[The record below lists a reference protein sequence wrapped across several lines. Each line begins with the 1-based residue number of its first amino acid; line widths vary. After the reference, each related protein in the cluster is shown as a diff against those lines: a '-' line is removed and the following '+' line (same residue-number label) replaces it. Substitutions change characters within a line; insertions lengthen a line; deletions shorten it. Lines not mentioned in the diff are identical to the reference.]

1 MILSLEGP
9 GVRATPG
16 RKALGWTIM
25 GKDVTATS
33 PKLSGTNQALALAD
47 DSVAQVRSWLTR
59 ATELHRRSDP
69 SSKRLAELLKDP
81 DGPAFAQGFVDRV
94 LRPEDLRVAAR
105 NLRLIGLKPPA
116 FLSWPLATLVK
127 LGAFFAPIVPW
138 IVVPIARRAFRMII
152 GHLIIDATPQALGRS
167 LRKLGTGGDTLN
179 INLLGEAVLGHE
191 EAAKRLA
198 GVTRLVERP
207 DVTYVSVKVSA
218 VVAQLSMWA
227 FEDSVN
233 RVVSTLLPL
242 YQQAA
247 SQETPTFINLDMEE
261 YKDLELTL
269 EVFTQLM
276 GHESLLNYRAGIV
289 LQAYLPDS
297 LGAMKRLQDFA
308 AKRVKNGGAPIKVR
322 IVKGANL
329 PMEQVDAAIHDW
341 PVAVWPTK
349 QDSDTHYK
357 RVIEWAVTPERVRS
371 VHLGIA
377 GHNLFDLAFAHHL
390 KTARGITA
398 GVEVEMLL
406 GMAPDQADAVR
417 ETVGPLVLYT
427 PVVEMTEFDAA
438 VGYLIRRLEE
448 NANSDNFMSAVFDLF
463 KSDELFEREA
473 ERFRASLAGLS
484 KKAPERMRQQDRLND
499 VSAVT
504 VDDGFHNEPD
514 TDPSLLTTQAWLTTL
529 RKQAG
534 TKKATGLGLKTLKQG
549 AISDDV
555 GPINGQIAVD
565 DLVAKMRTGG
575 ASWQKMSA
583 RERAEILFEA
593 GNQLSA
599 QRAQLLTVMMQEAGK
614 TLAEGDPEVSEA
626 IDFARYYATQAIEWE
641 AEKDVSF
648 RSVRL
653 TVVAPP
659 WNFPVAIPTGSVTAA
674 LAAGSAVIIKP
685 APQVRRCA
693 AVMVEALW
701 AAGVPKS
708 ALWLADVAEGDLGR
722 ALMSHPGVDRVVLTG
737 GFETAK
743 LFRGWRADLPLIA
756 ETSGKNAMV
765 ITPSAD
771 FDIAVADLAKSA
783 FGHAGQKCSAASLA
797 ILVGSVADSERFR
810 RQLIDAVTSV
820 QVGYPDNPATVMGPV
835 IEPPGSKLH
844 SGLTELENG
853 EKWLV
858 EPKPLD
864 DSGRLWSPGIR
875 DRVKPGSTFHQT
887 EYFGPVL
894 GLMRAANLEEALR
907 IQNGV
912 SYGLT
917 AGIHSFDPEEV
928 RYWLDTVE
936 AGNLYVNRG
945 ITGAIVRR
953 QSFGG
958 WKKSAVGA
966 TAKAGGPNYL
976 TAFGVFQPAEAGND
990 APPPASDERGAVA
1003 FLDAVSGSLG
1013 PDEQAFLQRAAHSDI
1028 EAWRNHFGIARDE
1041 SHVGV
1046 ERNMFRYRPA
1056 TATLRISAFTPLQD
1070 ITRVLMA
1077 ARSVGATL
1085 HVSSAEAL
1093 PEQLR
1098 SLITGGL
1105 SGWSVASLHIEGERD
1120 FVARVKTDP
1129 PARIRLLNGPS
1140 DVLHVQFDGNPEV
1153 AVWSGPVTASGRVEG
1168 FPFVLEQAVSMTV
1181 HRFGTLDG
1189 RFVELAESL

>member
-1 MILSLEGP
+1 MATDTKQPAPTISGLQQALSL
-9 GVRATPG
+9 
-16 RKALGWTIM
+16 
-25 GKDVTATS
+25 
-33 PKLSGTNQALALAD
+33 AD
-47 DSVAQVRSWLTR
+47 ESVAQVWAWLNR
-59 ATELHRRSDP
+59 AAALHRKSDP
-69 SSKRLAELLKDP
+69 SSMRLAELLKDP

-94 LRPEDLRVAAR
+94 LRPEDVRVAAR
-105 NLRLIGLKPPA
+105 NLRAIGLRPPA

-127 LGAFFAPIVPW
+127 LGAFFAPIFPG

-152 GHLIIDATPQALGRS
+152 GHLIIDAKPESLGRTIQ
-167 LRKLGTGGDTLN
+167 KLGKRGDTLN

-198 GVTRLVERP
+198 GVTALVRRP

-227 FEDSVN
+227 FEDSVE

-242 YQQAA
+242 YQEAA
-247 SQETPTFINLDMEE
+247 NQNEPTFINLDMEE
-261 YKDLELTL
+261 YKDLELTV
-269 EVFTQLM
+269 EVFTRLM
-276 GHESLLNYRAGIV
+276 RDESLLGYRAGIV

-297 LGAMKRLQDFA
+297 LPAMERLQAFA
-308 AKRVKNGGAPIKVR
+308 HKRVKKGGAPIKVR

-341 PVAVWPTK
+341 PVSVWPTK

-357 RVIEWAVTPERVRS
+357 RVIEWAMTPERVKA

-377 GHNLFDLAFAHHL
+377 GHNLFDLAFAHQL
-390 KTARGITA
+390 KNARGITE

-417 ETVGPLVLYT
+417 ESVGSLVLYT
-427 PVVEMTEFDAA
+427 PVVEVSEFDAA

-448 NANSDNFMSAVFDLF
+448 NASSDNFMSAVFDLHN
-463 KSDELFEREA
+463 SDEIFARE
-473 ERFRASLAGLS
+473 EQRFRASLAAIDHDPPARL
-484 KKAPERMRQQDRLND
+484 RTQDRLAD
-499 VSAVT
+499 VSAVS
-504 VDDGFHNEPD
+504 VKDGFHNEPD
-514 TDPSLLTTQAWLTTL
+514 TDPSLLATQEWLQKL

-534 TKKATGLGLKTLKQG
+534 TQRAQTLGLKTLKQG
-549 AISDDV
+549 QISDSL
-555 GPINGQIAVD
+555 GPIDGQIAVD
-565 DLVAKMRTGG
+565 NLVAKMRNGG
-575 ASWQKMSA
+575 VAWAKKSA
-583 RERAEILFEA
+583 RQRAEILYA
-593 GNQLSA
+593 VGNQLAAS
-599 QRAQLLTVMMQEAGK
+599 RANLLTVMMQEAGK

-626 IDFARYYATQAIEWE
+626 IDFARYYATQAMEWE
-641 AEKDVSF
+641 AEPDVSF
-648 RSVRL
+648 TPARL

-743 LFRGWRADLPLIA
+743 LFRSWRSDLPLIA
-756 ETSGKNAMV
+756 ETSGKNAIV

-771 FDIAVADLAKSA
+771 FDLAVADLAKSA

-797 ILVGSVADSERFR
+797 ILVGSVADSARFR
-810 RQLIDAVTSV
+810 RQLVDAVTSLK
-820 QVGYPDNPATVMGPV
+820 VGYPDDPATVMGPV
-835 IEPPGSKLH
+835 IEPPGTKLR
-844 SGLTELENG
+844 SGLTQLSSGERWLLE
-853 EKWLV
+853 
-858 EPKPLD
+858 PQPLD
-864 DSGRLWSPGIR
+864 ESGRLWSPGIR
-875 DRVKPGSTFHQT
+875 DRVTPGSAFHTT

-894 GLMRAANLEEALR
+894 GLIRASNLEEALR
-907 IQNGV
+907 IQNAV
-912 SYGLT
+912 DYGLT
-917 AGIHSFDPEEV
+917 AGIHSFDTDEV
-928 RYWLDTVE
+928 AYWLDNVE

-976 TAFGVFQPAEAGND
+976 AVFGTFDSKVPVDAVTEPPRHPWQAE
-990 APPPASDERGAVA
+990 
-1003 FLDAVSGSLG
+1003 FIDAVSPLVS
-1013 PDEQAFLQRAAHSDI
+1013 DDDITFLHRAAHNDDV
-1028 EAWRNHFGIARDE
+1028 AWREHLGVAKDE
-1041 SHVGV
+1041 SGVGV

-1056 TATLRISAFTPLQD
+1056 VTTLRVSPLTPLAEV
-1070 ITRVLMA
+1070 TRVLMV
-1077 ARSVGATL
+1077 ARLAGARVHL
-1085 HVSSAEAL
+1085 SLAEAL
-1093 PEQLR
+1093 PDAVMR
-1098 SLITGGL
+1098 VVTNPS
-1105 SGWSVASLHIEGERD
+1105 SGWAVASVYVEREMD
-1120 FVARVKTDP
+1120 FVARVKTNP
-1129 PARIRLLNGPS
+1129 PSRIRLLNGAPE
-1140 DVLHVQFDGNPEV
+1140 VLHVHFDGSPEI
-1153 AVWSGPVTASGRVEG
+1153 AIWAGPVTASGRVEAL
-1168 FPFVLEQAVSMTV
+1168 PFVMEQAVSMTV
-1181 HRFGTLDG
+1181 HRFGTLDP
-1189 RFVELAESL
+1189 RFVALAESL

>member
-1 MILSLEGP
+1 MATDTKQPVPTISGLQQALSL
-9 GVRATPG
+9 
-16 RKALGWTIM
+16 
-25 GKDVTATS
+25 
-33 PKLSGTNQALALAD
+33 AD
-47 DSVAQVRSWLTR
+47 ESVAQVRAWLNR
-59 ATELHRRSDP
+59 AAALHRKSDP
-69 SSKRLAELLKDP
+69 SSMRLAELLKDP

-94 LRPEDLRVAAR
+94 LRPEDVRVAAR
-105 NLRLIGLKPPA
+105 NLRAIGLRPPA

-127 LGAFFAPIVPW
+127 LGAFFAPIFPG

-152 GHLIIDATPQALGRS
+152 GHLIIDAKPESLGRTIQ
-167 LRKLGTGGDTLN
+167 KLGKRGDTLN

-198 GVTRLVERP
+198 GVTALVRRP

-227 FEDSVN
+227 FEDSVE

-242 YQQAA
+242 YQEAA
-247 SQETPTFINLDMEE
+247 NQNEPTFINLDMEE
-261 YKDLELTL
+261 YKDLELTV
-269 EVFTQLM
+269 EVFTRLM
-276 GHESLLNYRAGIV
+276 RDESLLGYRAGIV

-297 LGAMKRLQDFA
+297 LPAMERLQAFA
-308 AKRVKNGGAPIKVR
+308 HKRVKKGGAPIKVR

-341 PVAVWPTK
+341 PVSVWPTK

-357 RVIEWAVTPERVRS
+357 RVIEWAMTPERVKA

-377 GHNLFDLAFAHHL
+377 GHNLFDLAFAHQL
-390 KTARGITA
+390 KNARGITE

-417 ETVGPLVLYT
+417 ESVGSLVLYT
-427 PVVEMTEFDAA
+427 PVVEVSEFDAA

-448 NANSDNFMSAVFDLF
+448 NASSDNFMSAVFDLHN
-463 KSDELFEREA
+463 SDEIFARE
-473 ERFRASLAGLS
+473 EQRFRASLAAIDHDPPARL
-484 KKAPERMRQQDRLND
+484 RTQDRLAD
-499 VSAVT
+499 VSAVS
-504 VDDGFHNEPD
+504 VKDGFHNEPD
-514 TDPSLLTTQAWLTTL
+514 TDPSLLATQEWLQKL

-534 TKKATGLGLKTLKQG
+534 TQRAQTLGLKTLKQG
-549 AISDDV
+549 QISDSL
-555 GPINGQIAVD
+555 GPIDGQIAVD
-565 DLVAKMRTGG
+565 NLVAKMRNGG
-575 ASWQKMSA
+575 VAWAKKSA
-583 RERAEILFEA
+583 RQRAEILYA
-593 GNQLSA
+593 VGNQLAAS
-599 QRAQLLTVMMQEAGK
+599 RANLLTVMMQEAGK

-626 IDFARYYATQAIEWE
+626 IDFARYYATQAMEWE
-641 AEKDVSF
+641 AEPDVSF
-648 RSVRL
+648 TPARL

-743 LFRGWRADLPLIA
+743 LFRSWRSDLPLIA
-756 ETSGKNAMV
+756 ETSGKNAIV

-771 FDIAVADLAKSA
+771 FDLAVADLAKSA

-797 ILVGSVADSERFR
+797 ILVGSVADSARFR
-810 RQLIDAVTSV
+810 RQLVDAVTSLK
-820 QVGYPDNPATVMGPV
+820 VGYPDDPATVMGPV
-835 IEPPGSKLH
+835 IEPPGTKLR
-844 SGLTELENG
+844 SGLTELSSG
-853 EKWLV
+853 ERWLL
-858 EPKPLD
+858 EPQPLD
-864 DSGRLWSPGIR
+864 ESGRLWSPGIR
-875 DRVKPGSTFHQT
+875 DRVTPGSPFHTT

-894 GLMRAANLEEALR
+894 GLIRASNLEEALR
-907 IQNGV
+907 IQNAV
-912 SYGLT
+912 DYGLT
-917 AGIHSFDPEEV
+917 AGIHSFDTDEV
-928 RYWLDTVE
+928 AYWLDNVE

-976 TAFGVFQPAEAGND
+976 AVFGTFDSKVPVDAVTEPPRHPWQAE
-990 APPPASDERGAVA
+990 
-1003 FLDAVSGSLG
+1003 FIDAVSPLVS
-1013 PDEQAFLQRAAHSDI
+1013 DDDITFLHRAAHNDDV
-1028 EAWRNHFGIARDE
+1028 AWREHLGVAKDE
-1041 SHVGV
+1041 SGVGV

-1056 TATLRISAFTPLQD
+1056 VTTLRVSPLTPLAEV
-1070 ITRVLMA
+1070 TRVLMV
-1077 ARSVGATL
+1077 ARLVGARVHL
-1085 HVSSAEAL
+1085 SLAEAL
-1093 PEQLR
+1093 PDAVMR
-1098 SLITGGL
+1098 VVTNPS
-1105 SGWSVASLHIEGERD
+1105 SGWAVASVYVEREMD
-1120 FVARVKTDP
+1120 FVARVKTNP
-1129 PARIRLLNGPS
+1129 PSRIRLLNGAPE
-1140 DVLHVQFDGNPEV
+1140 VLHVHFDGSPEI
-1153 AVWSGPVTASGRVEG
+1153 AIWAGPVTASGRVEAL
-1168 FPFVLEQAVSMTV
+1168 PFVMEQAVSMTV
-1181 HRFGTLDG
+1181 HRFGTLDP
-1189 RFVELAESL
+1189 RFVALGESL